1 MKKWTQTDLQTPSFR
16 PITDIIEIMESITEL
31 LDKIWIMIESSVD
44 TLIDHISDGI
54 NSIYGILAN

>member
-31 LDKIWIMIESSVD
+31 LDKI
-44 TLIDHISDGI
+44 
-54 NSIYGILAN
+54 